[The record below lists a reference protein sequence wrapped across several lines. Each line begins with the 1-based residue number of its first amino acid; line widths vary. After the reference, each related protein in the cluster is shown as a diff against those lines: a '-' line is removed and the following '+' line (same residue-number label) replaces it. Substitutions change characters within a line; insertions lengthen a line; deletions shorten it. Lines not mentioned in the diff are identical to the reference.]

1 MTVVTINYN
10 DYKTV
15 IKFIDEIKLYNNIDH
30 IIIVDNCSTD
40 NSYQYLLGFLSEKV
54 KVIQSERNGGGSFWI
69 MWRASKADAV
79 AAGVFM
85 AIFGI

>member
-15 IKFIDEIKLYNNIDH
+15 IKFINEIKLYNNIDH

-40 NSYQYLLGFLSEKV
+40 NSYQYLLEFVSDKV
-54 KVIQSERNGGGSFWI
+54 EVIQSEK
-69 MWRASKADAV
+69 M
-79 AAGVFM
+79 AGMGMEIILVSNM
-85 AIFGI
+85 LKINLMKNMY